1 MGPSPDE
8 VKEGAIRCMI
18 GVMRQDIASL
28 AARLIAIDSV
38 NPSLVP
44 GAAGERAVAAFV
56 AEHLR
61 SIGARVEIVP
71 AEGTADRPSVFG
83 LLPGSGGGGSLLLYA
98 HLDTVG
104 TAGMRAPHDP
114 EIEGDRLYGRGALDM
129 KGSLAAVLAT
139 AGSCA
144 RSALMGDLAVAA
156 VADEEGSSLGMEAVL
171 RHMAR
176 IGYRPTAA
184 IVTEPTDLR
193 MCVAH
198 RGFAWAAI
206 TTHGRAS
213 HAALPGEGIDAIAR
227 MGRILVGL
235 EELDRSLQARPAHPL
250 VGHGSV
256 LATLIR
262 GGSELFTVPAECRI
276 DLIRRTLPGESVAG
290 VREEIEGLLSGLG
303 SRDPKFAATFDLKLN
318 RAPLEVPA
326 DSPIVAALSAAAKKV
341 LGRPPVSFGA
351 PYWTDAGLLAEAG
364 IPTAIF
370 GPSGEGL
377 HSDVEWVSLASLDAL
392 AGILTDAAAGF
403 CG

>member
-1 MGPSPDE
+1 
-8 VKEGAIRCMI
+8 VK
-18 GVMRQDIASL
+18 QDVAWL
-28 AARLIAIDSV
+28 AGRLVAIDSV

-44 GAAGERAVAAFV
+44 GAAGEKAVAAFV
-56 AEHLR
+56 ADELR
-61 SIGARVEIVP
+61 GAGARVETVP
-71 AEGTADRPSVFG
+71 AEGAEDRPSVFG
-83 LLPGSGGGGSLLLYA
+83 VLPGRRKGRSLLLYA
-98 HLDTVG
+98 HMDTVG
-104 TAGMRAPHDP
+104 TTGMRAPHEP
-114 EIEGDRLYGRGALDM
+114 AIEGDRLYGRGALDM

-139 AGSCA
+139 VKSCA
-144 RSALMGDLAVAA
+144 QVGLEGDLAVAV
-156 VADEEGSSLGMEAVL
+156 VADEEGSSLGTEAVL

-176 IGYRPTAA
+176 VGYRPAAA

-198 RGFAWAAI
+198 RGFAWATI

-227 MGRILVGL
+227 MGRVLVGL
-235 EELDRSLQARPAHPL
+235 EELDKSLQGRAPHPL
-250 VGHGSV
+250 VGHGSL

-276 DLIRRTLPGESVAG
+276 DLIRRTLPGESAESVTK
-290 VREEIEGLLSGLG
+290 EIGGLLSELR
-303 SRDPKFAATFDLKLN
+303 SRDPKFAATFELKLN
-318 RAPLEVPA
+318 RAPLELPA
-326 DSPIVAALSAAAKKV
+326 DSPLASILSATAEKV
-341 LGRPPVSFGA
+341 LGRRPETFGA

-377 HSDVEWVSLASLDAL
+377 HSDVEWVSLSSLETL
-392 AGILTDAAAGF
+392 AAILTYTARAF